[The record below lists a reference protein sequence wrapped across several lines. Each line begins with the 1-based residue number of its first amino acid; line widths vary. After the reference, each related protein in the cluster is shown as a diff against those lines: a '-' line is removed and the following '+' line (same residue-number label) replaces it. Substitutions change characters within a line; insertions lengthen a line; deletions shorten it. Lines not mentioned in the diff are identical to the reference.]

1 MSFFSGLLRGAGR
14 VLDPNR
20 LAMAQA
26 FVEGDYG
33 AAAAMGQRF
42 RQLQEEHERVRRGT
56 WRKQAPKAGLISE
69 TPMPASIE
77 NMDDLIEPL
86 DSASRAGPLADPQPD
101 MNFAA
106 FQEGFDRQQEH
117 DIARRRARETGRDW
131 RDVLREMRGLPPVD
145 SSTEEGSVAPIQT
158 PQIPAPGQKP
168 GKPAL
173 QPMSPTHRDPPG
185 DLAAMFESNSDA
197 STVSSGRNDRGG
209 PSSGPWQ
216 ITRRNIPHFLAG
228 YGQRWAPEL
237 QGLRPGTPQFEAAWQ
252 RITQREPQAF
262 VNAQYKYLYNS
273 NYAPTVNHLAGAR
286 TRLDVSAMP
295 GTVREIIW
303 SIAMQHGPSPQFLDQ
318 AILAADRQYQRGDP
332 RYVEGLIRSI
342 YDARIQEMRH
352 LAASTSNRGWATTY
366 RNAATRRLPRELNE
380 ALRRYRAES
389 RR

>member
-33 AAAAMGQRF
+33 AAAALAQRF

-56 WRKQAPKAGLISE
+56 WREQAPKAGLISE
-69 TPMPASIE
+69 TPMPAGFE

-86 DSASRAGPLADPQPD
+86 GSVFGAEPLADPQPD
-101 MNFAA
+101 MTFAA

-168 GKPAL
+168 GKPAF
-173 QPMSPTHRDPPG
+173 QPMSPTHRDPTG
-185 DLAAMFESNSDA
+185 DLSATFESNSDP
-197 STVSSGRNDRGG
+197 SIVSSGRNDR
-209 PSSGPWQ
+209 PSAGQWQ
-216 ITRRNIPHFLAG
+216 ITDVNIPHFLASG
-228 YGQRWAPEL
+228 HGRPWAREL
-237 QGLRPGTPQFEAAWQ
+237 RGLRPGTPQFETAWR

-262 VNAQYKYLYNS
+262 ENAQYKFLYEAS
-273 NYAPTVNHLAGAR
+273 YWPAVTRVAKGRAGLDFSRLPATLREAAWSTAIHHGAAP
-286 TRLDVSAMP
+286 RLLESAVV
-295 GTVREIIW
+295 G
-303 SIAMQHGPSPQFLDQ
+303 
-318 AILAADRQYQRGDP
+318 ADRQYSRTDP
-332 RYVEGLIRSI
+332 RYGEALIRSI
-342 YDARIQEMRH
+342 YRERIQHVTDEARRNPSRRRIFM
-352 LAASTSNRGWATTY
+352 NIATG
-366 RNAATRRLPRELNE
+366 RLPREMNE
-380 ALRRYRAES
+380 ALRRYQAEQ